1 MKTTTLLSCSAPVAA
16 LVLSLATAASPAQ
29 LADVDEGVV
38 QEEATAAPAQRIA
51 WFGRLDDARA
61 EAARTG
67 RPILMMSAAPQCS
80 GAPGM
85 W

>member
-1 MKTTTLLSCSAPVAA
+1 MPFSSLPLLSTLLTCSLLA
-16 LVLSLATAASPAQ
+16 LQ
-29 LADVDEGVV
+29 
-38 QEEATAAPAQRIA
+38 APAQELETVEAQEPATAGTPA

-61 EAARTG
+61 EAERTG
-67 RPILMMSAAPQCS
+67 RPLLLMSAAPQCS

>member
-1 MKTTTLLSCSAPVAA
+1 MLFSPLPLVSALLTCSLLANQEPVQIQAP
-16 LVLSLATAASPAQ
+16 T
-29 LADVDEGVV
+29 EGVETDTEPEV
-38 QEEATAAPAQRIA
+38 ATPSTPA
-51 WFGRLDDARA
+51 WFGRLEDARV

-67 RPILMMSAAPQCS
+67 RPILLMSAAPQCS